1 MILFHCGAGVS
12 RLFILVVHALASAI
26 QPHSI
31 KREAILRLLIWM
43 KKRFSHP
50 KVTKSPK
57 MGWRA
62 KISLANRHV
71 TEAHHRKPIQ
81 PQFNRKK
88 GAGIKGR
95 VFYYL
100 SWRFHSNCHWF
111 TYVSQSGVNTIRT
124 HFPWRFP
131 YFHALLE
138 QTSLACF
145 FFFNFPT

>member
-62 KISLANRHV
+62 KLSLANRHV

-111 TYVSQSGVNTIRT
+111 TYVSQSCVNTIRM

-131 YFHALLE
+131 YFLALLE

-145 FFFNFPT
+145 FFNFPM